1 MHYCATQISFVSYL
15 FPLKILIK
23 KSFPGVMETYCL
35 SRRRPSQRV
44 VDLRLLFSSPCSTLA
59 ESKIAWEQ
67 LRKQERKGGWLIQDL
82 WSAGIDS
89 YYMASAL
96 LLMVSNSCF
105 VTLFKKMFFFCFDKE
120 RKQKS
125 FYCFTIAIL
134 APYGV
139 SVRSYKTTAILR

>member
-35 SRRRPSQRV
+35 SQRRPSQRV
-44 VDLRLLFSSPCSTLA
+44 VDLRLLFSSLCSTLA

-89 YYMASAL
+89 FYMASAL

-105 VTLFKKMFFFCFDKE
+105 VTLSKKMFFALTKKGSKIFE
-120 RKQKS
+120 SQLTSRGL
-125 FYCFTIAIL
+125 IL
-134 APYGV
+134 PQLKTGQNKKV
-139 SVRSYKTTAILR
+139 WVR